1 MADGQAQA
9 QQQPLIQGQPQP
21 QVQVDPA
28 VQAFQNLRVELAN
41 VTQALTAQGISS
53 IVNKFDG
60 NPKNFREWIKSIE
73 KYAVLVNAD
82 EDRKKIIAYQ
92 SSGGAVSGFIQRYMQ
107 ANVAHTWAQMKAQLA
122 VRFSDVTDNQMAL
135 SLLRQVRQKAGENIQ
150 NYAERI
156 LSLAEEAY
164 DNQGGDA
171 IEKQLIDIFIDGL
184 LNDQLKLKIL
194 RDQPDTLQGAVA
206 IFTSEQ
212 NLRTRVQMSHHDSN
226 NNHTPM
232 EVDHSRG
239 QRFKFKNKFN
249 RVNSTFNTETQRQIR
264 CWHCGMLGH
273 ISRDCKNKQQSR
285 PPMGHGRPR
294 VQNQQQNQ
302 QGN

>member
-1 MADGQAQA
+1 M
-9 QQQPLIQGQPQP
+9 
-21 QVQVDPA
+21 
-28 VQAFQNLRVELAN
+28 QAFQNLWVELAN

-53 IVNKFDG
+53 IVSRFDG

-73 KYAVLVNAD
+73 KYAVLVDAD
-82 EDRKKIIAYQ
+82 EDRKKLIAYQ
-92 SSGGAVSGFIQRYMQ
+92 SSGGAVSGFIQGYMQ
-107 ANVAHTWAQMKAQLA
+107 ANVAHTWAQMKVQLA

-164 DNQGGDA
+164 NNQGGGA
-171 IEKQLIDIFIDGL
+171 IERQLIDIFVDGL
-184 LNDQLKLKIL
+184 LNDQLKMKIL

-206 IFTSEQ
+206 TCTNEQ
-212 NLRTRVQMSHHDSN
+212 NLRTRVQMSHQGSN
-226 NNHTPM
+226 SMHTPM
-232 EVDHSRG
+232 EVDHFRG
-239 QRFKFKNKFN
+239 QRFKFKNRFN
-249 RVNSTFNTETQRQIR
+249 RVNSAINTQANRPIR
-264 CWHCGMLGH
+264 CWNCGQEGH
-273 ISRDCKNKQQSR
+273 ISRDYRNKEQQSR
-285 PPMGHGRPR
+285 PPRGHDRPR

>member
-1 MADGQAQA
+1 
-9 QQQPLIQGQPQP
+9 
-21 QVQVDPA
+21 
-28 VQAFQNLRVELAN
+28 
-41 VTQALTAQGISS
+41 
-53 IVNKFDG
+53 
-60 NPKNFREWIKSIE
+60 
-73 KYAVLVNAD
+73 
-82 EDRKKIIAYQ
+82 
-92 SSGGAVSGFIQRYMQ
+92 
-107 ANVAHTWAQMKAQLA
+107 
-122 VRFSDVTDNQMAL
+122 MAL
-135 SLLRQVRQKAGENIQ
+135 SLLRQVRQKARKNIQ

-164 DNQGGDA
+164 DNQGRDA
-171 IEKQLIDIFIDGL
+171 IERQLIDIFVDGL

-206 IFTSEQ
+206 ICTNEQ
-212 NLRTRVQMSHHDSN
+212 NLRTKVQMSHHDSN
-226 NNHTPM
+226 NSHTPM

-249 RVNSTFNTETQRQIR
+249 RVNSTLNTETQCQIR